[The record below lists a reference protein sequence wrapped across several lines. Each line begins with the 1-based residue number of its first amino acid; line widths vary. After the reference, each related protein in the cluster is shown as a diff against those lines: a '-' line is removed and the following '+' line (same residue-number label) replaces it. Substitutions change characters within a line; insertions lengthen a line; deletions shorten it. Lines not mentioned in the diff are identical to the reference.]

1 MNASDRQ
8 DTQGAPRRIIV
19 RHGALRHA
27 GERRS
32 RRWWDALPVLLI
44 VLAAIT
50 AGGVFAVR
58 NGAALAAHL
67 PATLRDMGDDFA
79 RHVDRLRAEDAETPD
94 EIAWT
99 ADTGEDSALTLEE
112 LESAA
117 LTPDQREALRRYRE
131 CEQEIERRRVALLR
145 ENGAKSPY
153 FMRAVEATRAFR
165 AKKADYARL
174 NVKNLT
180 LPERQEWMF
189 EFARLREEA
198 AEANKAHRAWKD
210 AHAGE
215 LRRLE
220 DDADYKRLVAEQRAC
235 EARLPALTKA
245 QK

>member
-1 MNASDRQ
+1 M
-8 DTQGAPRRIIV
+8 
-19 RHGALRHA
+19 
-27 GERRS
+27 
-32 RRWWDALPVLLI
+32 LLI
-44 VLAAIT
+44 VLAAGT
-50 AGGVFAVR
+50 AGVVFAVR

-67 PATLRDMGDDFA
+67 PASLRNMGDDFA
-79 RHVDRLRAEDAETPD
+79 RHVDRLRAEDEEAPVEVAWDGGDGGAPTTFDELDET
-94 EIAWT
+94 
-99 ADTGEDSALTLEE
+99 
-112 LESAA
+112 A

-153 FMRAVEATRAFR
+153 FTHAVEATRAFR

-180 LPERQEWMF
+180 LPERQQWMF

-198 AEANKAHRAWKD
+198 AEANRAHRAWKD

-220 DDADYKRLVAEQRAC
+220 DDADYKRLVAEQRTC

-245 QK
+245 RK